1 MAAKRRPSQS
11 DRRRSGRED
20 LKIPVDY
27 SAVDAF
33 FSEFTTN
40 INEGGMFIETETP
53 SPLDSE
59 VALEFRLPDLDRPVQ
74 VSGRVAWVS
83 DGKGESP
90 VGMGIEFHEL
100 APAVRATIND
110 LVRRLR
116 VLAGPGAA

>member
-1 MAAKRRPSQS
+1 MAANRPASPS
-11 DRRRSGRED
+11 ERRRSGREQ

-53 SPLDSE
+53 PPLDSV
-59 VALEFRLPDLDRPVQ
+59 VALEVRLPDLDLPVK
-74 VSGRVAWVS
+74 VSGRVAWIS

-90 VGMGIEFHEL
+90 VGMGIEFYEL
-100 APAVRATIND
+100 ASEVHRTIND

-116 VLAGPGAA
+116 HQG

>member
-1 MAAKRRPSQS
+1 MSSKRP
-11 DRRRSGRED
+11 GRERRQHEREN

-53 SPLDSE
+53 APLDSA
-59 VALEFRLPDLDRPVQ
+59 VQLQFRLPNLDRPVK
-74 VSGRVAWVS
+74 VSGRVAWIS

-90 VGMGIEFHEL
+90 AGMGIAFEEL
-100 APAVRATIND
+100 APEVRRTIND
-110 LVRRLR
+110 LVRQLR
-116 VLAGPGAA
+116 SEG

>member
-1 MAAKRRPSQS
+1 MAERRQS
-11 DRRRSGRED
+11 ERRA

-33 FSEFTTN
+33 FTDFSAN

-53 SPLDSE
+53 AELDTS
-59 VALEFRLPDLDRPVQ
+59 VQLQITAPGLDAALQ
-74 VSGRVAWVS
+74 VGGRVAWIS

-90 VGMGIEFHEL
+90 AGMGIEFLEL
-100 APAVRATIND
+100 GADARQTINE

-116 VLAGPGAA
+116 RD

>member
-1 MAAKRRPSQS
+1 MARNARPSRS
-11 DRRRSGRED
+11 DRRRSKRED

-40 INEGGMFIETETP
+40 INEGGMFIATETP
-53 SPLDSE
+53 SPIGTD
-59 VALEFRLPDLDRPVQ
+59 VALEFRLPDLDRPVD
-74 VSGRVAWVS
+74 VSGRVAWIS
-83 DGKGESP
+83 DGKGDSP

-100 APAVRATIND
+100 DSEVRMTIND

-116 VLAGPGAA
+116 RAGPGAA

>member
-1 MAAKRRPSQS
+1 MAPRGRPSHS
-11 DRRRSGRED
+11 DRRRSERED

-40 INEGGMFIETETP
+40 VNEGGMFIATETP

-59 VALEFRLPDLDRPVQ
+59 VALEFRLPGLERPVNI
-74 VSGRVAWVS
+74 SGRVAWIS

-100 APAVRATIND
+100 VPEVRLTIND

-116 VLAGPGAA
+116 KP